1 VTLKRS
7 SFTLLALGLFVA
19 VYLASQFGTGLV
31 ETATVAEDKIEWMDS
46 DAALVKYYSPQPAT
60 STASFYIRDAALQT
74 IKTATSTWTITTTVE
89 AGSTFNVYTGALSAG
104 VGGFALG
111 AGGADADAVTP
122 ANTPMSER
130 PTATIG
136 GTDNFVNSYTAA
148 TGLIALNGAAT
159 APVTVVVTWKYHVTD
174 TYSSTV
180 DTVSALLAKGKRA
193 KVTSGSDAGGEW
205 VVISEVAAE
214 GSSTP
219 NPTSQIFQGS
229 IIISDSA
236 GATAANDGHLWV
248 QDGDSIDVTY
258 YAADGTTAID
268 STSATID
275 DAVPT
280 VSGQIPA
287 DGSITSGTAP
297 QITFVIEDDGS
308 GLSTTLPGD
317 NITLAI
323 NGCPVADTELFFNSL
338 SSSRF
343 DIRFSSGVGVKWS
356 DAATGGCDARS
367 GGGFAVD
374 STTLTP
380 LTAGTVHG
388 GKFSWTITATDA
400 AGNSKTVTGTDQE
413 LTIDSVNPDMLT
425 GEAGKGWD
433 TVGKKDKSQSDSI
446 KLTFSESLDETTV
459 AVGDFSLDTG
469 SIISVLV
476 AGDGAADGTLVYLTT
491 AADLSPS
498 AKPKV
503 EIIGSVSDR
512 AGNTLKPAT
521 GKTVADTVTATDGVK
536 PTLSGVAFAA
546 SLLAKAGTAGI
557 TFSAD
562 ENLTGNDKSL
572 ALGCSCGIVTGDG
585 DLIGDKL
592 SVTLSTPTT
601 GSATFKQTA
610 YKTSGAYGVMLQGK
624 DANGNLGWVGAVT
637 KTSENVSSQITADI
651 AGGATFAVK
660 LVNWP
665 IADSDGDGTL
675 ADEFSVELNGSSTV
689 AVASAIDWSEN
700 ETVTLAIAPAIPGS
714 TLGTTVKVTY
724 KYVDA
729 AQVVQVD
736 TLAPTI
742 AAFSPADGATTENS
756 SPFISVKWDEDEYAG
771 DTYKTVTL
779 TKATL
784 TQPDATVVDILA
796 SMNSTDQKT
805 FFYRPATAL
814 ALGEYKLTV
823 SAVDAAGNTATD
835 KSSKFEVKERAKKK
849 IALLPG
855 WNLVS
860 VPGTPSNTDINAV
873 ITVPEIDT
881 VLTYDATT
889 AGGWLTAI
897 RDTESGTLVGTL
909 TDITATRAYWVH
921 TTNDSPIE
929 VDITGVGAGTA
940 QLPPALSLAKGWNL
954 IPAVSL
960 DPDFT
965 SVDKDT
971 YLSGL
976 KWSKGYS
983 YDRKLSR
990 FVSFVPVTTPVADS
1004 CKVEG
1009 STTAHTATDADP
1021 GNCINSGYGYWVYLT
1036 ESGVLIP

>member
-1 VTLKRS
+1 VTLKRK

-31 ETATVAEDKIEWMDS
+31 ETAAVAEDKIEWMDS
-46 DAALVKYYSPQPAT
+46 SATVVKYYSPQPGTA
-60 STASFYIRDAALQT
+60 TASFYIKDGGLET
-74 IKTATSTWTITTTVE
+74 IKTAKSTWTITTSVP
-89 AGSTFNVYTGALSAG
+89 AGQTFNVYTGALSAG
-104 VGGFALG
+104 VGAFTLG
-111 AGGADADAVTP
+111 AGGAHADPVAP
-122 ANTPMSER
+122 AKTPMAER

-159 APVTVVVTWKYHVTD
+159 APITVVVTWKYHVAD
-174 TYSSTV
+174 TYDSKA
-180 DTVSALLAKGKRA
+180 DTVSALQAAGNRA
-193 KVTSGSDAGGEW
+193 KVTSTSDAGGEW
-205 VVISEVAAE
+205 VKISEVSAE
-214 GSSTP
+214 GSAVS
-219 NPTSQIFQGS
+219 NPTSQIFKGS
-229 IIISDSA
+229 ITISDSA
-236 GATAANDGHLWV
+236 GATASGDSELWV
-248 QDGDSIDVTY
+248 QDGDALDVTY

-268 STSATID
+268 STSVTID
-275 DAVPT
+275 DAKPT
-280 VSGQIPA
+280 VSGQVPA

-297 QITFVIEDDGS
+297 QITFVIEDTGS
-308 GLSTTLPGD
+308 GLSTTKPED
-317 NITLAI
+317 NVTLKI
-323 NGCPVADTELFFNSL
+323 NTCEVADSELFFNSL

-343 DIRFSSGVGVKWS
+343 DIRFSSALGVKWS
-356 DAATGGCDARS
+356 DAATGGCAART
-367 GGGFAVD
+367 GGGFGID
-374 STTLTP
+374 STSLTP

-388 GKFSWTITATDA
+388 AKFNWQITATDA
-400 AGNSKTVTGTDQE
+400 AGNFKTVTGTDLE
-413 LTIDSVNPDMLT
+413 LTIDSISPDMLQ
-425 GEAGKGWD
+425 GVAGQGWD
-433 TVGKKDKSQSDSI
+433 STGKKDKNQSNSI
-446 KLTFSESLDETTV
+446 KLIFSESLDETTV
-459 AVGDFSLDTG
+459 AIGDFSLDTG
-469 SIISVLV
+469 SIASVLV
-476 AGDGAADGTLVYLTT
+476 AGDGAAEGTLVYLTT
-491 AADLSPS
+491 NADLAPS

-512 AGNTLKPAT
+512 AGNTLKPAA
-521 GKTVADTVTATDGVK
+521 GKTVADTVTATDGVN
-536 PTLSGVAFAA
+536 PTLSSVAFAA

-557 TFSAD
+557 TFAAD
-562 ENLTGNDKSL
+562 ENLTGNDKTLL
-572 ALGCSCGIVTGDG
+572 AQCSCGIVTGDG
-585 DLIGDKL
+585 DLISDKL
-592 SVTLSTPTT
+592 AVTLSTPNT

-610 YKTSGAYGVMLQGK
+610 YPNSGAYGVMLQGR

-651 AGGATFAVK
+651 AAGAPFTVNLA
-660 LVNWP
+660 NWP

-675 ADEFSVELNGSSTV
+675 ADEFSVELNGSSNV
-689 AVASAIDWSEN
+689 AVATLIDWSEN
-700 ETVTLAIAPAIPGS
+700 EKVTLTITPAIPGA
-714 TLGTTVKVTY
+714 TAGTTVKVTY

-736 TLAPTI
+736 TLAPTV
-742 AAFSPADGATTENS
+742 AAFSPADGAATENS

-771 DTYKTVTL
+771 DTHKTVTL

-784 TQPDATVVDILA
+784 TQPDATIVDIIA

-805 FFYRPATAL
+805 FFYRPVAAL
-814 ALGEYKLTV
+814 TLGEYKLTV

-849 IALLPG
+849 ITLLPG

-881 VLTYDATT
+881 VLSYDTT
-889 AGGWLTAI
+889 TPGGWLTAI
-897 RDTESGTLVGTL
+897 RDTESGKLVGTL

-929 VDITGVGAGTA
+929 VDIAGVGAGTA
-940 QLPPALSLAKGWNL
+940 QLPPALSLARGWNL
-954 IPAVSL
+954 VPAVSL

-983 YDRKLSR
+983 YDRQLSR
-990 FVSFVPVTTPVADS
+990 FVSFVPVTAPVADS

-1009 STTAHTATDADP
+1009 SKTAHIVTAADP
-1021 GNCINSGYGYWVYLT
+1021 GNCIDFGFGYWVYLT